1 MSNRLRPIRPALASR
16 VMNSILES
24 PTIRARVSPTT
35 IEEYHRQPERNA
47 NGRRTELIRGI
58 VIEKMSRSALHTA
71 LATRLYRRILALLPD
86 GFSAWKEEPLTFV
99 DSEPEPD
106 VSVLRGPWSE
116 LEKRHASTAE
126 LVVEVAVSSVR
137 DDQELASIYA
147 EAGVAEYWI
156 VVAGTRSIEA
166 YRRPEGGRYRE
177 MRVYGE
183 GEELA
188 AANVPGLRVA
198 IAELFAGL

>member
-1 MSNRLRPIRPALASR
+1 MLPALASR
-16 VMNSILES
+16 TMNSILDS

-35 IEEYHRQPERNA
+35 VEEYHRQPERNA

-58 VIEKMSRSALHTA
+58 VIEKMSKSALHSA
-71 LATRLYRRILALLPD
+71 LSTRLYRHVLASLPE
-86 GFSAWKEEPLTFV
+86 GFCALKEEPLTLA

-106 VSVLRGPWSE
+106 VSVPRGTWSDF
-116 LEKRHASTAE
+116 EKRHASTAE
-126 LVVEVAVSSVR
+126 LVVEVAVSSVA
-137 DDQELASIYA
+137 DDRELASLYA
-147 EAGVAEYWI
+147 EANVSEYWI
-156 VVAGTRSIEA
+156 IVAGTRSIEA

-183 GEELA
+183 GEELV
-188 AANVPGLRVA
+188 AANVPGLRVG

>member
-1 MSNRLRPIRPALASR
+1 
-16 VMNSILES
+16 MNSILDS

-35 IEEYHRQPERNA
+35 VEEYHRQPERNA

-58 VIEKMSRSALHTA
+58 VIEKMSKSPLHSALS
-71 LATRLYRRILALLPD
+71 TRLYRHVLAHLPD
-86 GFSAWKEEPLTFV
+86 GFSAWKEDPLTFQ

-106 VSVLRGPWSE
+106 VSVLRGAWSE
-116 LEKRHASTAE
+116 FETRHASTAE

-156 VVAGTRSIEA
+156 VVAAARSIEA
-166 YRRPEGGRYRE
+166 YRRPEGGRYCE

-188 AANVPGLRVA
+188 AANVPGLRVSV
-198 IAELFAGL
+198 AELFAGL

>member
-1 MSNRLRPIRPALASR
+1 
-16 VMNSILES
+16 MNSILDS
-24 PTIRARVSPTT
+24 PTLRARVSPTT
-35 IEEYHRQPERNA
+35 VEEYHRLPERNA

-58 VIEKMSRSALHTA
+58 VIEKMSKSALHKA
-71 LATRLYRRILALLPD
+71 LATRLYRHILALLPG
-86 GFSAWKEEPLTFV
+86 GFSAWKEEPLTFL

-106 VSVLRGPWSE
+106 VSVLRGSWSE
-116 LEKRHASTAE
+116 FEKCHASTAE
-126 LVVEVAVSSVR
+126 LIVEVAVSSTR

-156 VVAGTRSIEA
+156 IVAPTRTIEA

-183 GEELA
+183 GEELVA
-188 AANVPGLRVA
+188 VNVPGLRVA
-198 IAELFAGL
+198 VAELFAGL